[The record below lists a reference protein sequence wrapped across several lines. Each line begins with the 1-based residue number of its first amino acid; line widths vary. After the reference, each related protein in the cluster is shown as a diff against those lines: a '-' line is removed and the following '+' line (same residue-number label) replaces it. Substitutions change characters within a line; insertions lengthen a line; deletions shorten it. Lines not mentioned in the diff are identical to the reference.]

1 MAPDIVSTR
10 KRDHDAVMIWHRA
23 DDLPPNVCEG
33 RYRFPATIERK
44 KENGYKEI

>member
-33 RYRFPATIERK
+33 ALPISGDDRKDERK
-44 KENGYKEI
+44 WV